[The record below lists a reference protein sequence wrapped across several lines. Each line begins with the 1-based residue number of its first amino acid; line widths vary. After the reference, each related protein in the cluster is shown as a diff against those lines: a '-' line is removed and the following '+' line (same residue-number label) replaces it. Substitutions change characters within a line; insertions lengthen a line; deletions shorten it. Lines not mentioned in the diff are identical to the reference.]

1 VTQRYLFGPV
11 TAEFA
16 QQNLRALRQAGTC
29 LAFGHAEGTDL
40 TIAPNDT
47 WESLSASLPAGWQPD
62 FIALWLPYT
71 GVPSWV
77 WSAPLPIIGLAADWN
92 LQWHRYRRQL
102 RQCEVVLTDTVGV
115 ENLAREGIT
124 QAGAAN
130 LYGCEPVFLDAPCP
144 EGGRD
149 LDVLFVGNLHP
160 PVQRER
166 LAWLGRLARLGD
178 RWRVAIHTGVFDDDY
193 RRLLARARIVFN
205 RGIRGECNR
214 RAFEATALGALLFQE
229 AENREVPNYF
239 RDRQECIYYTDDT
252 LEPLLEHYLTHENE
266 RRSIAEAGRARVQS
280 YSFQALWESAVA
292 GLEQDWA
299 SQETAAR
306 NRKPL
311 AGVNGL
317 LARTWEALSRGD
329 GADVSLP
336 ADLTGAL
343 ADHPRSADLHN
354 ALGLAVTLVAQGRGP
369 TTGAL
374 AEKAVGHF
382 RAAVQHDSDHAVA
395 GLNLVEALV
404 GIGQASEAVEQ
415 ARRTL
420 AILDRVAENQPRW
433 LDAGHFPP
441 SFDLFRVE
449 WERAAWVNAGRPAAE
464 AEAKRTLVRWRLHA
478 LLADLTSDLVHFH
491 EAALARSD
499 LPMTRAALGCALG
512 RAKRPA
518 DALPHLR
525 QAVTDN
531 PFDLKA
537 ARALFLAW
545 GESKDGD
552 AQRRLA
558 RDRRRLAQAAPKA
571 VPAEPWFEDAA
582 PVGDELAS
590 IIILCCNQLDY
601 TRLCLESVLQ
611 HSRPPYE
618 LILVDNGSTDDT
630 AQYLEEVRARA
641 GPARVEVIH
650 NEKNVGFPA
659 GCNQGLAK
667 ASGRYVVFLNNDTVL
682 TEGWL
687 QGLIRWALQDWPKV
701 GMVGAVTNYS
711 RPPQQIPVDYSG
723 LEGLD
728 AFAARRRQECPG
740 QALRV
745 QRLTGFCLLA
755 RREALEQI
763 GGFDEQFG
771 VGFFDD
777 DDLSVRA
784 LKAGF
789 QLLVALN
796 VFVHHFGSRTFTGL
810 GIDCTKQL
818 KENFDLFHAKWG
830 TEESA
835 GYRLPALPSPNHV
848 NGDGAASEIGPAL
861 CPTIAAAP
869 SANGHHP
876 RISLSMIVKN
886 EEANLPDCLASAADL
901 VDEIVIVDTGSTD
914 RTKEVAARFSA
925 RIFDF
930 PWCDDF
936 SAARNESLNHTS
948 GEWVFWLD
956 ADDRLDEDNRRK
968 LRNLFGNLNGESAA
982 YVMKCICLPD
992 QQTGTITAVDHIRL
1006 FRNHPAIRWQH
1017 RVHEQIL
1024 AAVRK
1029 AGSEVRFTDV
1039 AVHHTGYCD
1048 GALRRKKLERDLRL
1062 LNLEKAERPDD
1073 PFTLFNFGAIYQEL
1087 GRHTEA
1093 IPLLRRSL
1101 ERSEPSDSIT
1111 HKLYALIAGCHRAL
1125 GQVPEAIAV
1134 CQEGLKRFPDD
1145 IELLFVQGVLLRERG
1160 ELAPAAASLER
1171 VLTVQPPKQFGSMDA
1186 GVRGYKARHNLA
1198 VVYHQQGRAAEAE
1211 AQWRPAVA
1219 ERPDFLPSWIGLG
1232 ELYLS
1237 SGRWK
1242 EFEEVVQHLD
1252 AHPGAGFE
1260 GEVMRAR
1267 GHMARRE
1274 FGPALG
1280 LLRRVTSQHPNAVW
1294 PRVILSHA
1302 LLQEGKDLAAA
1313 EQALRDVLTLDP
1325 GHSEARHNLSL
1336 VLRNQN
1342 RPPDDQVAAGR
1353 SLADLYNAACSTPS
1367 DIHEHLPKLYELASQ
1382 CRHVTELGTRAG
1394 TSTTALLF
1402 AQPQQLVCY
1411 DKIKHPHVDLL
1422 RALAGRTLFHFRLAD
1437 VLAVEIDETDLL
1449 FIDTYHV
1456 YEQLKEELRLHAG
1469 KARKYIVLHDTT
1481 TFGERG
1487 EAPGSRG
1494 LWPAVEEFLAQ
1505 RNFRLLERHTNNH
1518 GLTVLESIRPVAHEQ
1533 GEAIRNGRSSETE
1546 VSP

>member
-1 VTQRYLFGPV
+1 VALRYLFGPV
-11 TAEFA
+11 TGAFA
-16 QQNLRALRQAGTC
+16 DQNLRGPRQAGAC
-29 LAFGHAEGTDL
+29 LAFGHSEGTDL
-40 TIAPNDT
+40 TIVPGDA
-47 WESLSASLPAGWQPD
+47 WESVTARCPAGWQPD

-71 GVPSWV
+71 VVPSWM
-77 WSAPLPIIGLAADWN
+77 WSAPVPIIGLAADWN

-115 ENLAREGIT
+115 ETLAREGIK
-124 QAGAAN
+124 ARAAN
-130 LYGCEPVFLDAPCP
+130 LYGCEPAFLDAPCP

-178 RWRVAIHTGVFDDDY
+178 RWRVAIDTGVFGDDY
-193 RRLLARARIVFN
+193 RRLLGRARIVFN

-229 AENREVPNYF
+229 AENREVPRYF
-239 RDRQECIYYTDDT
+239 RDRQECVYYTDDNWDQ
-252 LEPLLEHYLTHENE
+252 LLEYYLTHEDE
-266 RRSIAEAGRARVQS
+266 RRRIAEAGCSRVQG
-280 YSFQALWESAVA
+280 YSFQALWENALA
-292 GLEQDWA
+292 GLEQDWP
-299 SQETAAR
+299 SLKEAAQ

-311 AGVNGL
+311 AGVEGL
-317 LARTWEALSRGD
+317 LARSREALSRGD
-329 GADVSLP
+329 GGDAGLP
-336 ADLTGAL
+336 ADLTLAL

-354 ALGLAVTLVAQGRGP
+354 ALGLAVTLAAQGRGP
-369 TTGAL
+369 TTAAL
-374 AEKAVGHF
+374 AEKALGHF
-382 RAAVQHDSDHAVA
+382 RAAVQHEPDHALA

-404 GIGQASEAVEQ
+404 GIGLASEAVEQ

-420 AILDRVAENQPRW
+420 AVLDRADARLPGWVE
-433 LDAGHFPP
+433 AGHFPP
-441 SFDLFRVE
+441 GFDLFRVE
-449 WERAAWVNAGRPAAE
+449 WERAAWANAGRPAAE
-464 AEAKRTLVRWRLHA
+464 AEAKRTLARWRLHA
-478 LLADLTSDLVHFH
+478 LLADLTGDLVHFH
-491 EAALARSD
+491 EAALARPD

-525 QAVTDN
+525 QAVADN

-537 ARALFLAW
+537 ARALFLAL
-545 GESKDGD
+545 GEVEDGD

-558 RDRRRLAQAAPKA
+558 RDRRLLAQASPKV
-571 VPAEPWFEDAA
+571 VPAEPWFQDAA

-590 IIILCCNQLDY
+590 IIILCCNELEY
-601 TRLCLESVLQ
+601 TRRCLESVLR
-611 HSRPPYE
+611 HSRPPFE
-618 LILVDNGSTDDT
+618 LILVDNGSTDGT
-630 AQYLEEVRARA
+630 PEYLEAVRGRA

-659 GCNQGLAK
+659 GCNQGLAR
-667 ASGRYVVFLNNDTVL
+667 AGGRYVVFLNNDTVV
-682 TEGWL
+682 TDGWL
-687 QGLIRWALQDWPKV
+687 YGVIRWALQDWPRV
-701 GMVGAVTNYS
+701 GMVGAVTNAS
-711 RPPQQIPVDYSG
+711 RPPQQIPVDYTSLDG
-723 LEGLD
+723 LE
-728 AFAARRRQECPG
+728 AFAARRRQDFAG

-755 RREALEQI
+755 RREVLDRI

-789 QLLVALN
+789 LLLAALD

-835 GYRLPALPSPNHV
+835 GYQLPALPSPNHV
-848 NGDGAASEIGPAL
+848 TGERAAVGTGP
-861 CPTIAAAP
+861 AP
-869 SANGHHP
+869 SANGH
-876 RISLSMIVKN
+876 RARVSLSMIVKN
-886 EEANLPDCLASAADL
+886 EEANLPACLESAADL

-914 RTKEVAARFSA
+914 RTKEVAARFGA
-925 RIFDF
+925 RVFDF

-936 SAARNESLNHTS
+936 AAARNESLAHAS
-948 GEWVFWLD
+948 GEWIFWLD

-968 LRNLFGNLNGESAA
+968 LRDLFGRLNGENAA
-982 YVMKCICLPD
+982 YAMKCLCLPD
-992 QQTGTITAVDHIRL
+992 QQTGTVTAVDHIRL
-1006 FRNHPAIRWQH
+1006 FRNHPGIRFEH

-1024 AAVRK
+1024 SAVRRV
-1029 AGSEVRFTDV
+1029 GSEIRFSDV

-1048 GALRRKKLERDLRL
+1048 QSLRRKKLERDLRL
-1062 LNLEKAERPDD
+1062 LNLEQAERPDD
-1073 PFTLFNFGAIYQEL
+1073 PFTLFNLGSIYQEL
-1087 GRHTEA
+1087 RRHDEA
-1093 IPLLRRSL
+1093 LAVLRRSL
-1101 ERSEPSDSIT
+1101 ERSGQADSIT
-1111 HKLYALIAGCHRAL
+1111 HKLYALIVGCHRAL
-1125 GQVPEAIAV
+1125 SQNDDALAV
-1134 CQEGLKRFPDD
+1134 CQEGLKHYPDD
-1145 IELLFVQGVLLRERG
+1145 IELLFVQGVLHKERG
-1160 ELAPAAASLER
+1160 ELEPATVSLER
-1171 VLTVQPPKQFGSMDA
+1171 ALTVQPPKQFGSIDA
-1186 GVRGYKARHNLA
+1186 GVRGYKARHNLG
-1198 VVYHQQGRAAEAE
+1198 VIYHQQHRTAEAE
-1211 AQWRPAVA
+1211 PHWRKAVA

-1232 ELYLS
+1232 EIYLAQ
-1237 SGRWK
+1237 GRWRD
-1242 EFEEVVQHLD
+1242 FEEVLQRLD
-1252 AHPGAGFE
+1252 SDPNGAFE

-1267 GHMARRE
+1267 GHMARKE

-1280 LLRRVTSQHPNAVW
+1280 LLRRATSQHPRAVW

-1313 EQALRDVLTLDP
+1313 EQALRDVLILDP
-1325 GHSEARHNLSL
+1325 GHSEARHNLNL

-1342 RPPDDQVAAGR
+1342 RPPDEQIAAGK
-1353 SLADLYNAACSTPS
+1353 SLADLYHAACSTPS
-1367 DIHEHLPKLYELASQ
+1367 DIYEHVPKLYELASQ

-1402 AQPQQLVCY
+1402 AQPDQVVCY
-1411 DKIKHPHVDLL
+1411 DMVKHPHIDTL
-1422 RALAGRTLFHFRLAD
+1422 RALSGRTLFHFHLAD
-1437 VLAVEIDETDLL
+1437 VLAAGIDETDLL

-1469 KARKYIVLHDTT
+1469 KARKYIALHDTT

-1505 RNFRLLERHTNNH
+1505 GTFRLLERHTNNN
-1518 GLTVLESIRPVAHEQ
+1518 GLTVLEALGQR
-1533 GEAIRNGRSSETE
+1533 RD
-1546 VSP
+1546 